1 MIATTDPIADMLTRI
16 RNAMMVQ
23 KNQITVPYSK
33 IKESI
38 VRLLADNKF
47 IYKVEI
53 NGEGVDKQL
62 LVTINL
68 ANTNPNISKIERV
81 SKPGRRHYVNSKNI
95 PTIMRG
101 RGIVIVS
108 TSKGLMTGDDAKN
121 QGIGG
126 EIICKVY

>member
-53 NGEGVDKQL
+53 NGEGVDKHL

-68 ANTNPNISKIERV
+68 ADTNPNITKIERV